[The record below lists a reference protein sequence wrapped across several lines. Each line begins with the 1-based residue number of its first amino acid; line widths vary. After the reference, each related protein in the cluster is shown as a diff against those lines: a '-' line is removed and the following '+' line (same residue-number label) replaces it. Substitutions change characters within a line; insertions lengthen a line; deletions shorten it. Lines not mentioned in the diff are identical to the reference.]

1 MALLCRVLQVQYYLR
16 ATGTEDLVVA
26 PTLDIDG
33 MMTSMSDFQL
43 I

>member
-1 MALLCRVLQVQYYLR
+1 MALIEVSVCRMLQVQYYLR

-33 MMTSMSDFQL
+33 
-43 I
+43 